1 MRPRGRGLLRGMHRG
16 GFDNN
21 LFRVLKRSF
30 ALVAVIVLAIM
41 AFNLLIIMMG
51 FLGPL
56 PVLGLIAAVGVAVGA
71 YLAKRR
77 RLRQ

>member
-1 MRPRGRGLLRGMHRG
+1 MHRN

-21 LFRVLKRSF
+21 LFRIVKRSL
-30 ALVAVIVLAIM
+30 ALVVVIVLAIM
-41 AFNLLIIMMG
+41 AFDLLIILMA
-51 FLGPL
+51 FLGAL
-56 PVLGLIAAVGVAVGA
+56 PVLGLIAAVGVAVGV